1 MSFLEITNKMKPTT
15 TININSL
22 QTRPEKHHK
31 PTKKNIPKRMSPVT
45 PKKAVITVEASI
57 AIPLFLFA
65 VISILSFL
73 DILRIQMNLDSA
85 LHQVASEMAVY
96 GFAADQTGNGNL
108 AVSTILSETYVR
120 KKVNELAGKEY
131 LDNSCIHKG
140 SGGISYLGSR
150 IMEQDKIVL
159 RASYQVD
166 PVVPVIGFQSFTLSS
181 KACVR
186 AYTGYDVLE
195 KSNRNEEEEIVFI
208 TETGTAYHK
217 NRNCTHLV
225 LSISGVSKEKLPS
238 IRNEEGGNYKPC
250 EVCCGKKRDVT
261 EYVFITNFG
270 DRYHV
275 TPACSGIKR
284 TVIAIPI
291 SKTENRTECTRC
303 R

>member
-1 MSFLEITNKMKPTT
+1 
-15 TININSL
+15 
-22 QTRPEKHHK
+22 
-31 PTKKNIPKRMSPVT
+31 
-45 PKKAVITVEASI
+45 
-57 AIPLFLFA
+57 
-65 VISILSFL
+65 
-73 DILRIQMNLDSA
+73 
-85 LHQVASEMAVY
+85 
-96 GFAADQTGNGNL
+96 
-108 AVSTILSETYVR
+108 
-120 KKVNELAGKEY
+120 
-131 LDNSCIHKG
+131 
-140 SGGISYLGSR
+140 
-150 IMEQDKIVL
+150 MEQDKIVL